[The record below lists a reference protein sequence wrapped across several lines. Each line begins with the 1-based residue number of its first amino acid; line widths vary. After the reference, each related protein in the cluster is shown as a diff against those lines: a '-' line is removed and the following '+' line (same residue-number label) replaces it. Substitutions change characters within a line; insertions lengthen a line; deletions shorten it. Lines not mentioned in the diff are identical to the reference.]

1 MADQDVDHL
10 AVAERAARMD
20 DLAVRRGA
28 EGRRAEAEAAADE
41 AARLYRALAAD
52 FPAMFGG
59 DADRAGALATALRDA
74 PPGGWSAVLTAA
86 VPHGPVSLGV
96 RAPAAARV
104 PDGPVVPAE
113 PEPAASA
120 GPPPGPRRRRTVTSV
135 VLVTAAVVVVLLGTV
150 GTAGWVLSRP
160 PAQAAV
166 RTEPAPVPVPI
177 RPWTASA
184 RADVAPTGVAL
195 RPAPSTAGDPVGRLP
210 VGDDVEIRCG
220 EIGRATT
227 TDTGERSSSWLRTA
241 TGSWVAAVNV
251 ELRGP
256 GTITNCRPGQ
266 PPVPV
271 PHHR

>member
-1 MADQDVDHL
+1 MTDQHVDHL
-10 AVAERAARMD
+10 AAAERAARMD

-59 DADRAGALATALRDA
+59 DADRAGALATALREA
-74 PPGGWSAVLTAA
+74 PSGGWRAVLTAA
-86 VPHGPVSLGV
+86 VPYGPASLGA
-96 RAPAAARV
+96 RAPAAARE
-104 PDGPVVPAE
+104 PDGPVVPTA
-113 PEPAASA
+113 PEPAAPA
-120 GPPPGPRRRRTVTSV
+120 GPPPGPRRRRAVTSV
-135 VLVTAAVVVVLLGTV
+135 VMVTAAVVVVLLGTV

-160 PAQAAV
+160 PAEAAV

-177 RPWTASA
+177 RPWTAGA

-195 RPAPSTAGDPVGRLP
+195 RAAPSTAGDPVGRLP